1 MKRVFMKPKIF
12 TVIIFCIFAG
22 NLFSQPTIVNQKT
35 IGGNGGDNLQD
46 ICLTNDGGIIVG
58 GYSNSGI
65 SGEKTKKSRGVYDY
79 WVVKLNKHQ
88 KIQWNKTIGGS
99 SFDELTAVQQTSD
112 GGYILGGFSN
122 SKISGEKTQA
132 TRGGYDYWIVK
143 LDSSGSIEWD
153 KTIGGNSDD
162 ELNSLQQTSDGGYI
176 LGGYSASDVSGEKTQ
191 ISRGGGYDYWIV
203 KVDNLGNIEWDKT
216 IGGNGYD
223 NLHSLQQTND
233 GGFILGGTSTSGISG
248 EKTQISRGI
257 EDYWIVKVDN
267 LGNIQWDKTIGGNSD
282 DELYSLQQTRDG
294 GYILGGTSYSGI
306 SGEKS
311 QRSRGVTDYWIVKV
325 DNVGNIQWDKTV
337 GGNGY
342 DNLHSLQQTND
353 SGFILGGA
361 STSGLSGEKTEN
373 NEGNYDYWIVKLN
386 ENGHI
391 QWDKTIGGNG
401 YDNLYSI
408 NEISK
413 NHYAMGGGSFSG
425 ISFDKTDTSRGSS
438 DYWIV
443 YLDYHS
449 PGLKTG
455 NVTSIT
461 ANSIHNNFS
470 VYPVPAKYLL
480 HVITNGKAVV
490 TLTDLSGKILLTNAI
505 NGSGTINVAGL
516 APGVYYLKNNA
527 TGSSQKVIVIK

>member
-99 SFDELTAVQQTSD
+99 SLDELTAVQQTSD

-203 KVDNLGNIEWDKT
+203 KVDNLGNI
-216 IGGNGYD
+216 
-223 NLHSLQQTND
+223 
-233 GGFILGGTSTSGISG
+233 
-248 EKTQISRGI
+248 
-257 EDYWIVKVDN
+257 
-267 LGNIQWDKTIGGNSD
+267 QWDKTIGGNSD
-282 DELYSLQQTRDG
+282 DELYSLQQTSDG

-438 DYWIV
+438 DY
-443 YLDYHS
+443 
-449 PGLKTG
+449 
-455 NVTSIT
+455 
-461 ANSIHNNFS
+461 
-470 VYPVPAKYLL
+470 
-480 HVITNGKAVV
+480 
-490 TLTDLSGKILLTNAI
+490 
-505 NGSGTINVAGL
+505 
-516 APGVYYLKNNA
+516 
-527 TGSSQKVIVIK
+527 

>member
-99 SFDELTAVQQTSD
+99 SLDELTAVQQTSD

-176 LGGYSASDVSGEKTQ
+176 LGGYSESDVSGEKTQ

-203 KVDNLGNIEWDKT
+203 KVDNLGNIQWDKT

-257 EDYWIVKVDN
+257 E
-267 LGNIQWDKTIGGNSD
+267 
-282 DELYSLQQTRDG
+282 
-294 GYILGGTSYSGI
+294 
-306 SGEKS
+306 
-311 QRSRGVTDYWIVKV
+311 DYWIVKV

-516 APGVYYLKNNA
+516 APSVYYLKNNA